1 MLKKLLL
8 GTAALTMVAAPM
20 AASAEP
26 WGHERWDHDRG
37 RDAGAAVAAGVIG
50 LALGAAI
57 ASNHHDNRY
66 RSYDYDDYNGGY
78 YNGGYYNG
86 GYYNGGGDYGGDYYG
101 SYGYAPVRCHWET
114 RAYPGPW
121 GGVRYQNVRV
131 CYRY

>member
-26 WGHERWDHDRG
+26 WGHERFEHRHG
-37 RDAGAAVAAGVIG
+37 DAGAAVAAGVFG
-50 LALGAAI
+50 LAIGAAL
-57 ASNHHDNRY
+57 ASNHHDYGY
-66 RSYDYDDYNGGY
+66 RYDYDDYDGGY
-78 YNGGYYNG
+78 Y
-86 GYYNGGGDYGGDYYG
+86 GDYYG

-121 GGVRYQNVRV
+121 GGVHYQNVRV